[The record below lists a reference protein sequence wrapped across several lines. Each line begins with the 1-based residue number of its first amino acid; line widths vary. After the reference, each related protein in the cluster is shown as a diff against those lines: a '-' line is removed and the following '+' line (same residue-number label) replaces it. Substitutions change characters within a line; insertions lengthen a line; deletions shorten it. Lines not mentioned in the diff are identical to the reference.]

1 MQKPG
6 SIFLENRIF
15 FTGYILFLAISLFFL
30 LIYAKVPG
38 FFLLNGYHSG
48 PLDMFFLI
56 YTNVGDGLFSI
67 GIFLFLLWLRKPSPG
82 WEIVFAFLLSGLAVQ
97 ILKNAFPMPRP
108 RTLIGDEHYNYFIKE
123 VTHVGYASFPSGHT
137 ATAFGTAALLSI
149 FTKKK
154 TYTLLF
160 LTAALLVAYSR
171 IYLGQHFLQDVF
183 AGALIGVPSALVVY
197 SVFKAHPRLID
208 KLTREKRKLK

>member
-1 MQKPG
+1 MLKPG

-15 FTGYILFLAISLFFL
+15 FTGYLLFLAVCLFFL
-30 LIYAKVPG
+30 LNYSKVPG
-38 FFLLNGYHSG
+38 FVWLNEYHSWTMD
-48 PLDMFFLI
+48 LFFLI

-67 GIFLFLLWLRKPSPG
+67 GIFLILLWLRKPLPG

-97 ILKNAFPMPRP
+97 VLKNAFPMPRP
-108 RTLIGDEHYNYFIKE
+108 RTLIGDEHYNYFIKS
-123 VTHVGYASFPSGHT
+123 VTHVGNASFPSGHT

-154 TYTLLF
+154 KYSYLF
-160 LTAALLVAYSR
+160 LVAALLVAYSR

-197 SVFKAHPRLID
+197 SVFEAHPGWIDRLIW
-208 KLTREKRKLK
+208 KKRKLK